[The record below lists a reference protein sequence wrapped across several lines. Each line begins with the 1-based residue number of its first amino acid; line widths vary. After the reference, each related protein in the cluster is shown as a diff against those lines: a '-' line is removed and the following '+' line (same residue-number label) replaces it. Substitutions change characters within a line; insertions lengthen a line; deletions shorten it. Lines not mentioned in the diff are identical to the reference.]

1 MKNFLYF
8 MLYLCCF
15 VLLASLLLA
24 YLPADIVAKIP
35 AKVLDIVNNYVLPY
49 GALATSGLF
58 GCIYLFG
65 KNPLKIILFILHC
78 IIVAALVI
86 AIFFPETWAKILN
99 VFVK

>member
-35 AKVLDIVNNYVLPY
+35 AKVLDIVNCLMVRWQL
-49 GALATSGLF
+49 LACS
-58 GCIYLFG
+58 
-65 KNPLKIILFILHC
+65 
-78 IIVAALVI
+78 VASTCLARI
-86 AIFFPETWAKILN
+86 HSK
-99 VFVK
+99 